1 MTFRRLF
8 LYLMTAFVL
17 TTACTSSDDNLQP
30 EPTPGPTP
38 EPTPEPEQTEFT
50 VVLNELCGNKVYN
63 GNKFIELYNAG
74 PDAADI
80 SDWTLRK
87 YAADATD
94 VEGEYDICW
103 RALKGMTIAAD
114 GYLILEAD
122 LTDPTKGFD
131 AGLSAKKEL
140 KFELVDAEGKVV
152 DRFVRGEDKTPFEEK
167 ALPENKNASF
177 SRVPNATGEFAYA
190 LPTPG
195 AANGD
200 ATGEIEHTKPAEFEV
215 ILNELCGNKVYNG
228 NKFIE
233 LYNVGPDAADLKD
246 WTLRKYASDATDVEG
261 EYNICWRGVEGM
273 TIEPK
278 GYLVLEADQT
288 DPTKG
293 FDAGL
298 SAKKELKFELV
309 NAKGGVVDRF
319 VRGEDKSPFEE
330 KELPENKNASFSR
343 VPDAIGEFAYA
354 IPTPGEANGDA
365 TGEIEHEAAEPE
377 PTPEQMVVP
386 VVILNVED
394 GKNIESKDEY
404 LNVEV
409 TIYEGE
415 NITLSATGRAK
426 GRGNATWSYEKKPYK
441 IKFDEKQ
448 SPCGFAANKD
458 WVLLAEYC
466 DKSLMRSA
474 YMFELART
482 VGLPYPQNYRHV
494 QLYLNNQYV
503 GLYLLTDQVE
513 KKSNR
518 VDIEDDGFLFEND
531 NYYFMEPVQFQTT
544 HRQYWYTFKHPDAED
559 GEIVKGDDNYNYI
572 SGFMNDFEAALY
584 GDNFK
589 DPENG
594 YRKYIDVECFAKWFL
609 VQELIANLEP
619 NMYYVLPTRGAKLQI
634 APVWDAE
641 WSMGL
646 AYRPDEVTG
655 WVLPPQQPDR
665 YQAIWSQWKYFG
677 RMFEDDYFVSVVQSE
692 WEKLKP
698 LLPAFQSK
706 MAQVAEN
713 IRDEQITNF
722 GKWQILGKY
731 ISVGLINF
739 STWDEE
745 FNYVKQFFADR
756 ITWLDSYI
764 YL

>member
-30 EPTPGPTP
+30 EPTP
-38 EPTPEPEQTEFT
+38 EPTPEPEQAEFT

-94 VEGEYDICW
+94 VEGEYNICW

-114 GYLILEAD
+114 GYLI
-122 LTDPTKGFD
+122 
-131 AGLSAKKEL
+131 
-140 KFELVDAEGKVV
+140 
-152 DRFVRGEDKTPFEEK
+152 
-167 ALPENKNASF
+167 
-177 SRVPNATGEFAYA
+177 
-190 LPTPG
+190 
-195 AANGD
+195 
-200 ATGEIEHTKPAEFEV
+200 
-215 ILNELCGNKVYNG
+215 
-228 NKFIE
+228 
-233 LYNVGPDAADLKD
+233 
-246 WTLRKYASDATDVEG
+246 
-261 EYNICWRGVEGM
+261 
-273 TIEPK
+273 
-278 GYLVLEADQT
+278 LEADQT

-309 NAKGGVVDRF
+309 NAEGGVVDRF

-589 DPENG
+589 DPEIG

-646 AYRPDEVTG
+646 AYRPDEVTS
-655 WVLPPQQPDR
+655 WLLPPQQPDR

-677 RMFEDDYFVSVVQSE
+677 RMFEDDYFVSVVQAE

-713 IRDEQITNF
+713 ISDEQITNF

-745 FNYVKQFFADR
+745 LNYVKQFFADR

>member
-8 LYLMTAFVL
+8 LFLMTAFVL

-38 EPTPEPEQTEFT
+38 EPEQAEFT

-94 VEGEYDICW
+94 VEGEYNICW

-114 GYLILEAD
+114 GYLI
-122 LTDPTKGFD
+122 
-131 AGLSAKKEL
+131 
-140 KFELVDAEGKVV
+140 
-152 DRFVRGEDKTPFEEK
+152 
-167 ALPENKNASF
+167 
-177 SRVPNATGEFAYA
+177 
-190 LPTPG
+190 
-195 AANGD
+195 
-200 ATGEIEHTKPAEFEV
+200 
-215 ILNELCGNKVYNG
+215 
-228 NKFIE
+228 
-233 LYNVGPDAADLKD
+233 
-246 WTLRKYASDATDVEG
+246 
-261 EYNICWRGVEGM
+261 
-273 TIEPK
+273 
-278 GYLVLEADQT
+278 LEADQT

-309 NAKGGVVDRF
+309 NAEGGVVDRF

-330 KELPENKNASFSR
+330 KELPENNNASFSR
-343 VPDAIGEFAYA
+343 VPNATGEFAYA

-365 TGEIEHEAAEPE
+365 TGEIEHKAAEPE

-415 NITLSATGRAK
+415 NMTLSATGRAK

-531 NYYFMEPVQFQTT
+531 NYYFMEPLQFQTT

-589 DPENG
+589 DPEIG

-677 RMFEDDYFVSVVQSE
+677 RMFEDDYFVSVVQAE

-706 MAQVAEN
+706 VAQVAEN

-745 FNYVKQFFADR
+745 LNYVKQFFADR